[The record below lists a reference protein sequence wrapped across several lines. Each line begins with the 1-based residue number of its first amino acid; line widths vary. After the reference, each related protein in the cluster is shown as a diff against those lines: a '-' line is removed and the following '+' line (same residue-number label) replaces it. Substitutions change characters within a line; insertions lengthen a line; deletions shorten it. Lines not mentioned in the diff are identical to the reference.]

1 MNKVIKFFLLLL
13 ISTQV
18 SAVFINSQG
27 SGEVLLIPYY
37 SVNNGLNVNASV
49 TNTSEDV
56 KAIKITIREGLNGY
70 AMLSYNVYLGPNDTW
85 SFVMGPYPSSVD
97 GYVGQDFAAHA
108 SYDHSCAAG
117 LSGWPQE
124 FDPTVLVDGSDNIS
138 RAREGF
144 IEILEMG
151 VLEGYLAEA
160 AMVGI
165 DGEPNNCELLQE
177 AWEPGGVWDTNP
189 NRYMEPATGGLT
201 AEADIMRVEDG
212 INYSIPVVALADF
225 FAEGAHSHV
234 APEDSQLSLDAAAP
248 KATVLTDEK
257 PYQLSFERGIDAVS
271 AVLMADELSSTYALD
286 TPVNGLSVTVYS
298 QPTRRF
304 YTDYAT
310 QTAEPP
316 YSSEMNVM
324 MCPPDHYGGTEMNQA
339 VFDRESDYDSVQGT
353 VGGMIQIKDSLCGS
367 VSVQKMVFPDTLPS
381 ADDITGSD
389 NLQFQESVT
398 GGTENGFVLSRF
410 LNTRPLV
417 ATDINSGKTVH
428 ILGLPVIG
436 FSLGRFT
443 NFNAQPNILAQYG
456 FSHGI
461 KSKVTVVAL

>member
-1 MNKVIKFFLLLL
+1 MNMMLRIFILLLL
-13 ISTQV
+13 SFQA
-18 SAVFINSQG
+18 SAVFVNPQG

-37 SVNNGLNVNASV
+37 SLNNSLNFNATV
-49 TNTSEDV
+49 TNTTEDV
-56 KAIKITIREGLNGY
+56 KAIKINVREGLNGY
-70 AMLSYNVYLGPNDTW
+70 AVLSYNVYLGPNDTW
-85 SFVMGPYPSSVD
+85 SFVMGPWQSSVD
-97 GYVGQDFAAHA
+97 GFVGHDFGALA
-108 SYDHSCAAG
+108 SEDNSCAPM
-117 LSGWPQE
+117 LNKTLQE
-124 FDPTVLVDGSDNIS
+124 FNPNVLVDGSENIM
-138 RAREGF
+138 RGREGF
-144 IEILEMG
+144 IEVLEMG
-151 VLEGYLAEA
+151 VLEGYLADA
-160 AMVGI
+160 AVVGFN
-165 DGEPNNCELLQE
+165 GEPENCTLLQE
-177 AWEPGGVWDTNP
+177 AWEPGGVWHNNP

-225 FAEGAHSHV
+225 FAEGVHSHV
-234 APEDSQLSLDAAAP
+234 APEDSHLSLDAAAP

-271 AVLMADELSSTYALD
+271 AVLMADELTSTYALD
-286 TPVNGLSVTVYS
+286 TSVNGLSETVYS

-316 YSSEMNVM
+316 YASEMNVT
-324 MCPPDHYGGTEMNQA
+324 MCPPDHYGGTEMNQV
-339 VFDRESDYDSVQGT
+339 VFDRESDYDSAQGA
-353 VGGMIQIKDSLCGS
+353 VGGMTQIKNSLCGS
-367 VSVQKMVFPDTLPS
+367 VSVQKMVLPDTNPPE
-381 ADDITGSD
+381 AEITQSQ
-389 NLQFQESVT
+389 NQQLQASVT

-417 ATDINSGKTVH
+417 ATDINSGITVH

-436 FSLGRFT
+436 VSLGRFS